1 MKLEE
6 KEREREQEAG
16 GVMPL
21 YSKLRIAAIDRQ
33 ETTMKI
39 TKVETIV
46 ISMPMVIEGAVVP
59 KQGGR
64 PRTSMDMLLVR
75 VDTDEG
81 VSGWGE
87 GFGHRIFTATKA
99 ALDSFI
105 GPMCVGRDPRAMV
118 QLVDE
123 LQRNLAGVGRNGP
136 AMYALSAI
144 DIALWDIAG
153 KLAGLP
159 LYRLLGGSTR
169 KELPAYASLLR
180 YGEAGAVTHHV
191 ERALK
196 RGYRHIKLHEVTVGP
211 IRAAREAAGNDVAIM
226 VDCNCPWSVHEAI
239 DMARLLAEF
248 NLTWLE
254 EPVWPPEDHAG
265 LARVQTHGGIPTAA
279 GENAML
285 PEFKGLFHAGAITY
299 AQPSVTKVGGV
310 TQMQKVMALAEVFG
324 VSVVPHSAYFG
335 PGLIASIHCIAAT
348 PRGALVERYDADF
361 MENPL
366 HEAIMPSS
374 AGCLPVPQGPG
385 LGVDPDPAMI
395 RKLRV
400 A

>member
-1 MKLEE
+1 
-6 KEREREQEAG
+6 
-16 GVMPL
+16 
-21 YSKLRIAAIDRQ
+21 
-33 ETTMKI
+33 MKI
-39 TKVETIV
+39 TKVESIV
-46 ISMPMVIEGAVVP
+46 VNMPMVIEGAVLP

-64 PRTSMDMLLVR
+64 PRTSMDTLLVR

-81 VSGWGE
+81 VTGWGE
-87 GFGHRIFTATKA
+87 GFGHRIFTATRA

-105 GPMCVGRDPRAMV
+105 GPMCIGRDPTAIS
-118 QLVDE
+118 QLVGE

-159 LYRLLGGSTR
+159 LYRLLGGSSR
-169 KELPAYASLLR
+169 EELPAYASLLR
-180 YGEAGAVTHHV
+180 YGEPDAVSHYV
-191 ERALK
+191 EWALK
-196 RGYRHIKLHEVTVGP
+196 RGYRHIKLHEITVGP
-211 IRAAREAAGNDVAIM
+211 IEAARKAAGPEVAIM
-226 VDCNCPWSVHEAI
+226 VDCNCPWSVDDAI
-239 DMARLLAEF
+239 DMARRLGEF
-248 NLTWLE
+248 DLTWLE

-265 LARVQTHGGIPTAA
+265 LARVRTHGGIPTAA

-285 PEFKGLFHAGAITY
+285 PEFKGLFEAGAVTY

-310 TQMQKVMALAEVFG
+310 TQMQKVLALAEAFG

-335 PGLIASIHCIAAT
+335 PGLIASIHCIAAM

-361 MENPL
+361 AENPL
-366 HEAIMPSS
+366 HEAIMPTR
-374 AGCLPVPQGPG
+374 AGAIPVPQGPG

-395 RKLRV
+395 KKLRV